1 MKTKR
6 DLKIE
11 VTNTDT
17 KTTTATLSYIN
28 TDSTVTQAMT
38 VANKLAAMT
47 QGALTKAQV
56 ITTEEIFG
64 GE

>member
-28 TDSTVTQAMT
+28 TDSTITQAMT

-56 ITTEEIFG
+56 ITIEEIFG

>member
-17 KTTTATLSYIN
+17 QTTTATLSYIN
-28 TDSTVTQAMT
+28 TDSTITQAMT